1 MENLNLRDVINSS
14 NIFYRDEELRKNYD
28 LICAV
33 MDRVDDSVAYI
44 KHHKELPDEPN
55 DILLFLMHS
64 AIIKDAVSEI
74 LNKLE
79 LGEIQEDKNYFIN
92 VCKNEPLYLAEEEI
106 PTDDKFFEYIRS
118 LAFAHPLQTNRPKFF
133 LKNETQYSPF
143 IIRGTYVLEKNNI
156 GLRVYSN
163 KRAPGAFTIH
173 IPFNDLKNYI
183 IERYNILNSVIAP
196 ALKQKIDD
204 KENEWRKQ
212 KVNRNLPNEDILKD
226 IKSIFESRYWE
237 TYDIDMLIN
246 LLTYSYSEPNNNTS
260 IQKTQMAIIDK
271 IPQLCD
277 YTDNLETDAWWESVK
292 DILHASPSNMHE
304 SAHYEIEK
312 IFSYLN
318 SRANEMDWSWGLRMA
333 KSFYEQFAKKWV
345 VINFDVMKYNEIKL
359 LVKIALYLEFKEQ
372 QKTCSASI

>member
-44 KHHKELPDEPN
+44 KHYQELPNEPN

-74 LNKLE
+74 LNKLG
-79 LGEIQEDKNYFIN
+79 LGEIQENKNYFIN

-143 IIRGTYVLEKNNI
+143 IIRGTHVLRQNNI
-156 GLRVYSN
+156 GLYVYSN
-163 KRAPGAFTIH
+163 KRAPGAFTIY
-173 IPFNDLKNYI
+173 IPFNDLKDYI
-183 IERYNILNSVIAP
+183 IERYNILNSLIAP

-204 KENEWRKQ
+204 KEKEWRER
-212 KVNRNLPNEDILKD
+212 KVNRNLQNEDILRD

-237 TYDIDMLIN
+237 TYDIDKIIS
-246 LLTYSYSEPNNNTS
+246 LLTYPYTESQNTNNIKK
-260 IQKTQMAIIDK
+260 IQNALIEK
-271 IPQLCD
+271 IPKLCD
-277 YTDNLETDAWWESVK
+277 YTDDLDTNALWELVK
-292 DILHASPSNMHE
+292 DILDASPKNMHDG
-304 SAHYEIEK
+304 AHYEIGK

-318 SRANEMDWSWGLRMA
+318 PRANDMDRRWGLSMA

-345 VINFDVMKYNEIKL
+345 IINFDSMECDEILL
-359 LVKIALYLEFKEQ
+359 LVTTSLYLEFQEQ
-372 QKTCSASI
+372 QKI